1 MHRPPRARSHRRWT
15 RARSTGSLRPRSFKD
30 RPPALNA
37 ARAARRSGVDRSW
50 ACLRHYHATN
60 CRSSA
65 CFSGGGLR
73 RLHGRRP
80 RTAGYR
86 LQLCRGGNLGRC
98 HWRCR
103 GNCNGM
109 RSCRRHWRCR
119 RRSLDRHGR
128 RSRCRVRL
136 RCGSLCCRAGR
147 RSDHDGRTR
156 NYRAHQRLARN
167 RRWRRGRDYRGWG
180 LPRLRNDTPR
190 WRSSGRSGYRRTGRS
205 GRLGCCGSCRG
216 YRGLGRDHCRGSWRV
231 AAGLGFRRFS
241 LQDQPHRVA
250 RLGDVG

>member
-15 RARSTGSLRPRSFKD
+15 RARSTRSLWPGTFKD

-50 ACLRHYHATN
+50 ACLRHYHASN

-65 CFSGGGLR
+65 CFRECFGLR
-73 RLHGRRP
+73 RLHGLQL
-80 RTAGYR
+80 RTAECR
-86 LQLCRGGNLGRC
+86 LQLCRRGNLRRG

-103 GNCNGM
+103 GNCNG
-109 RSCRRHWRCR
+109 RRRCRHHRRRR

-136 RCGSLCCRAGR
+136 CRRGGR
-147 RSDHDGRTR
+147 MSDHDRRTP
-156 NYRAHQRLARN
+156 NDRAHRRLARN

-205 GRLGCCGSCRG
+205 GCLGCCGSCRG
-216 YRGLGRDHCRGSWRV
+216 LGRGHCRGSWRV
-231 AAGLGFRRFS
+231 AAGLGFRRFP